1 MTVYKY
7 STFLQLQLARDLRLG
22 NGTSFFG
29 DFLTLSA
36 APSVIDRQKSTQTL
50 DLSSLKARRG

>member
-1 MTVYKY
+1 MTGYKF
-7 STFLQLQLARDLRLG
+7 SIFHQLQLARDLRLE

-36 APSVIDRQKSTQTL
+36 ATSVIDRLKST
-50 DLSSLKARRG
+50 